1 MEIIPTS
8 QFKKDIEYY
17 ETKKGFSHITE
28 DIGKVVIDL
37 TRGNLVGNEI
47 PRTTYK
53 W

>member
-17 ETKKGFSHITE
+17 EKKKGFSHITE

-37 TRGNLVGNEI
+37 TKGNLVGDEI
-47 PRTTYK
+47 PRNTCK
-53 W
+53 